1 MRLRMISAVLALGV
15 AAIAAA
21 PAAHA
26 ASGAELT
33 EASGATFPAK
43 TFVLTLPE
51 RRDLRPAD
59 VSVRENGAD
68 VEGLGI
74 VPGDA
79 AGAKTFGTM
88 LVIDTSQSMRGAPI
102 EAAMAAARK
111 FAEKRPAQQRLGV
124 VFFNRGAAVALR
136 PTTDAARIAAV
147 LASPPTLAKGT
158 RIYDSTA
165 LAMRVL
171 RDANVSAGSV
181 VLLSDGADVG
191 SSLKPGAVAAAAR
204 HAKTRIFSV
213 GLRSRS
219 YDGSTLRALAAS
231 AGGRYAEADEQQLA
245 QLFSGL
251 GRRFGREYL
260 ITYRSL
266 APLSTHVQ
274 VQARVAG
281 VPGTALVTYAS
292 PSLPAAGAAAGAS
305 RSAFIGSNASLV
317 LAAALAALLVGLAAF
332 LVARSGRR
340 TVHARIADFT
350 ADASSAHEAVA
361 VDAFGDDHD
370 SSTARRRAKP
380 SRRWTEFAEDADV
393 AGLSMSPERIAL
405 FTFAGTALAVVVA
418 FALGNPVL
426 ALLVLV
432 APVIVRAVVSA
443 AAARTRRDFDSQLA
457 DNLQVVAS
465 AMRAGQSFV
474 GALAVAV
481 EDALEPAKRE
491 LHRAVTDERL
501 GVSLDE
507 ALARVARRMRSEEL
521 EYVGLV
527 ATLQRETG
535 GSTAEVLDRVTD
547 TIRGRAE
554 LKRLVQTLTAQG
566 RLGGGIVTAVPLVL
580 TAFFL
585 VTRPGYFDPLIH
597 SAFGVMCI
605 VMAVVM
611 LSAGWLAIRKIVDI
625 KV

>member
-1 MRLRMISAVLALGV
+1 MTLRVVSAVLAVGV

-26 ASGAELT
+26 ASGSELT
-33 EASGATFPAK
+33 EASGAAFPAK

-51 RRDLRPAD
+51 RRDLRPSD

-68 VEGLGI
+68 VEGLRI

-102 EAAMAAARK
+102 EAAMAAARR
-111 FAEKRPAQQRLGV
+111 FAERRPVQQRLGV
-124 VFFNRGAAVALR
+124 VFFNRRATVALR
-136 PTTDAARIAAV
+136 PTTDARSIAAV
-147 LASPPTLAKGT
+147 LASPPPLAKGT
-158 RIYDSTA
+158 RIYDSAA
-165 LAMRVL
+165 LALRVL
-171 RDANVSAGSV
+171 RDAKVSAGSV

-191 SSLKPGAVAAAAR
+191 SELKPAAVADAAR

-219 YDGSTLRALAAS
+219 YDGSTLRDLAAS
-231 AGGRYAEADEQQLA
+231 AGGRYAEADEHQLA
-245 QLFSGL
+245 LLFAGL

-266 APLSTHVQ
+266 TSLSTQVR

-281 VPGTALVTYAS
+281 VPGAALVIYTS
-292 PSLPAAGAAAGAS
+292 PSLPVVGDATGTS
-305 RSAFIGSNASLV
+305 RSGFIGSNTSLV
-317 LAAALAALLVGLAAF
+317 LAAALAALLVGLSAF
-332 LVARSGRR
+332 LVVRSGRR
-340 TVHARIADFT
+340 TVHARIAEFT
-350 ADASSAHEAVA
+350 ADTASAHEAVA
-361 VDAFGDDHD
+361 IDAFGDD
-370 SSTARRRAKP
+370 SGLSTVGRRSKP
-380 SRRWTEFAEDADV
+380 SRRWTEFAEDVDV
-393 AGLSMSPERIAL
+393 AGLSRSAERIAA
-405 FTFAGTALAVVVA
+405 FTLAGTALAVVVA
-418 FALGNPVL
+418 IALGSPVL
-426 ALLVLV
+426 ALFLLI

-443 AAARTRRDFDSQLA
+443 AASRARRDFDSQLA

-501 GVSLDE
+501 GVPLDE
-507 ALARVARRMRSEEL
+507 ALSRVARRMRSEEL

-535 GSTAEVLDRVTD
+535 GSTAEVLDRVTE

-554 LKRLVQTLTAQG
+554 LKRLVRTLTAQG
-566 RLGGGIVTAVPLVL
+566 RLGGGIVTAVPVVL

-585 VTRPGYFDPLIH
+585 VTRPGYFAPLVH

-605 VMAVVM
+605 VTGAVM
-611 LSAGWLAIRKIVDI
+611 LTAGWLAIRKIVDI

>member
-1 MRLRMISAVLALGV
+1 
-15 AAIAAA
+15 
-21 PAAHA
+21 
-26 ASGAELT
+26 
-33 EASGATFPAK
+33 
-43 TFVLTLPE
+43 
-51 RRDLRPAD
+51 
-59 VSVRENGAD
+59 
-68 VEGLGI
+68 
-74 VPGDA
+74 
-79 AGAKTFGTM
+79 M

-102 EAAMAAARK
+102 EAAMAAARR
-111 FAEKRPAQQRLGV
+111 FAEQRPAQQRLGV
-124 VFFNRGAAVALR
+124 VFFNRQATVALR
-136 PTTDAARIAAV
+136 PTTDAQKIAAV

-191 SSLKPGAVAAAAR
+191 SGLKRGAVTDAAR

-219 YDGSTLRALAAS
+219 YDGSTLRDLAAS
-231 AGGRYAEADEQQLA
+231 AGGRYAEANEHQLA
-245 QLFSGL
+245 LLFAGL
-251 GRRFGREYL
+251 GRRFGREYV

-266 APLSTHVQ
+266 ASLSTQVR

-281 VPGTALVTYAS
+281 VPGAALATYAA
-292 PSLPAAGAAAGAS
+292 PSLPAADNATSAS
-305 RSAFIGSNASLV
+305 RSAFIGSNTSLV
-317 LAAALAALLVGLAAF
+317 LAAALAALLIGLAAF

-350 ADASSAHEAVA
+350 ADASSAHDAVA
-361 VDAFGDDHD
+361 VEAFGDDPD
-370 SSTARRRAKP
+370 PSAVGRRSKP
-380 SRRWTEFAEDADV
+380 SRRWTEFAEDVDV
-393 AGLSMSPERIAL
+393 AGVSMSPERIAL
-405 FTFAGTALAVVVA
+405 FTFAGAALVVVVA
-418 FALGNPVL
+418 IALGNPVL
-426 ALLVLV
+426 TVLALV
-432 APVIVRAVVSA
+432 APVVVRAVVSA
-443 AAARTRRDFDSQLA
+443 AASRARRGFDSQLA

-501 GVSLDE
+501 GVPLDE

-535 GSTAEVLDRVTD
+535 GSTAEVLDRVTE

-554 LKRLVQTLTAQG
+554 LKRLVRTLTAQG
-566 RLGGGIVTAVPLVL
+566 RLSGGIVTAVPLVL
-580 TAFFL
+580 SAFFL

-611 LSAGWLAIRKIVDI
+611 LTAGWLAIRKIVDI